1 MNVGSSDLVVPA
13 STPDDITVGDVIG
26 FFVGGKWIIAI
37 SLLAGLLVAAAYN
50 IIATPVYS
58 TDALV
63 QLEAKNGSMMSE
75 AMTEIAAV
83 SGISDTPI
91 PAEVEIIK
99 SRTITNKTVEAL
111 GLNVLVQ
118 PLYFPLVGEAIARRR
133 VNNQRPADPMF
144 GLRKYAWGGERVVMG
159 SVQVPPA
166 LIDVPMK
173 MVAGNNGTYS
183 LFGRGDSKILDGK
196 VGEPAQGDHR
206 LGDIEIFVRE
216 LVARPGTEFMLIK
229 LGARAAS
236 SMITNSLV
244 VAEKVSG
251 SRVIGLQYQNS
262 DPSKVSVIL
271 NELITTYQRQNV
283 ERRSAEAQQT
293 LEFLQGQLP
302 KVKQKVEQ
310 AEAILNN
317 FRLQQGSADLTKETD
332 LVLQESVTLESQ
344 RLTLQQ
350 QREEAVRKF
359 TPLHPAVQAIDAQIR
374 QVSTRQSRIA
384 SQVKGLPET
393 QQQLLSL
400 TRDVAVNTELYNS
413 LLNSFQELQIAKAG
427 TVGNVRIVDYA
438 LPPTS
443 PSKPQKAISIAFG
456 LLGGLVLGVATVL
469 LMRTLHRGIE
479 DPGIVEARLGL
490 PTYAAI
496 PFVDEQKRLMQLIK
510 RGSLAGGAPRVL
522 AAADSSNLA
531 IEALRSLRTSLNFA
545 LLEAENNV
553 LMLTGPTQGL
563 GKSFVSMNLG
573 AVLALSGKRVV
584 VVDVDLRLGHLH
596 DYVADLPV
604 SPGVSDYIAGKTDFD
619 SVLHPANVENL
630 YLVPR
635 GSIPPNPAELLLHE
649 RFAELV
655 RSLSSKFD
663 HVILDT
669 PPILAVTDAAVVGQ
683 LAGCTLLVLKAG
695 EHPLRAVEESLRRL
709 RQVGVQVRGSIF
721 NLVGMSGKY
730 GYSYGYNY
738 GYTYGY
744 SYKQAY
750 KA

>member
-1 MNVGSSDLVVPA
+1 MNAGA
-13 STPDDITVGDVIG
+13 SEIVAPTTAADEITIGDVIG
-26 FFVGGKWIIAI
+26 LFAGGKWVILAF
-37 SLLAGLLVAAAYN
+37 LLLGLLCALAYN
-50 IIATPVYS
+50 FIATPIYS

-63 QLEAKNGSMMSE
+63 QLESKNSTMMSE
-75 AMTEIAAV
+75 AMTAIAAV
-83 SGISDTPI
+83 SGISDTPV

-99 SRTITNKTVEAL
+99 SRTITNKTVESL
-111 GLNVLVQ
+111 GLNVKVT
-118 PLYFPLVGEAIARRR
+118 PNYFPVVGEAISRRR
-133 VNNQRPADPMF
+133 IRNLKPADPMF
-144 GLRKYAWGGERVVMG
+144 GLRKYAWGGERVSMG
-159 SVQVPPA
+159 AVEVPPI
-166 LIDVPMK
+166 LVDVPMR
-173 MVAGNNGTYS
+173 MVAGENGTYS
-183 LFGRGDSKILDGK
+183 LYGRDVKILDGK
-196 VGEPAQGDHR
+196 VGEIARGDHR
-206 LGDIEIFVRE
+206 FGPIEIFVRD
-216 LVARPGTEFMLIK
+216 LVARPGTEFTLVK
-229 LGARAAS
+229 LGSQAAAN
-236 SMITNSLV
+236 MITKSLV
-244 VAEKVSG
+244 VSEKVSG
-251 SRVIGLQYQNS
+251 SRVIGLQYQHT
-262 DPSKVSVIL
+262 DPVKAAAIL
-271 NELITTYQRQNV
+271 NELITVYQRQNV

-302 KVKQKVEQ
+302 KLKQKVDQ
-310 AEAILNN
+310 SEAVLNK
-317 FRLQQGSADLTKETD
+317 FRLDQGSADLTKETD
-332 LVLQESVTLESQ
+332 LVLQETVTLETQ
-344 RLTLQQ
+344 RLALQQ

-359 TPLHPAVQAIDAQIR
+359 TPEHPVVQAIDAQIR
-374 QVSTRQSRIA
+374 QINIRRDKVSA
-384 SQVKGLPET
+384 QVKDLPET

-400 TRDVAVNTELYNS
+400 TRDVTVNTELYNS

-438 LPPTS
+438 VPPLT
-443 PSKPQKAISIAFG
+443 PSKPQKAMSIAFG
-456 LLGGLVLGVATVL
+456 LLGGLVFGLAIVL
-469 LMRTLHRGIE
+469 ILRVLHRGID
-479 DPGIVEARLGL
+479 DPAIVESKLGL
-490 PTYAAI
+490 PTYATV

-584 VVDVDLRLGHLH
+584 VVDADLRLGHLH

-604 SPGVSDYIAGKTDFD
+604 SPGVSDYVAGKTDVD
-619 SVLHPANVENL
+619 SVLRPANVENL

-635 GSIPPNPAELLLHE
+635 GTIPPNPAELLLHE

-655 RSLSSKFD
+655 RDLSAKFD